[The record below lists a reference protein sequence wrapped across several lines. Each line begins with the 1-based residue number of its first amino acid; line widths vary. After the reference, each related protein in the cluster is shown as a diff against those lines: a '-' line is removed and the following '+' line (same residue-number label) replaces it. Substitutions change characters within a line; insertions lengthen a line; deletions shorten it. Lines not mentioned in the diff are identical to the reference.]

1 MIGKAISHF
10 KILTELGHSGM
21 GVVSKAQDL
30 NLDRTD
36 SLKFVPP

>member
-10 KILTELGHSGM
+10 KIQTELDHSGVE
-21 GVVSKAQDL
+21 VVSKAQDL
-30 NLDRTD
+30 NIDRTD